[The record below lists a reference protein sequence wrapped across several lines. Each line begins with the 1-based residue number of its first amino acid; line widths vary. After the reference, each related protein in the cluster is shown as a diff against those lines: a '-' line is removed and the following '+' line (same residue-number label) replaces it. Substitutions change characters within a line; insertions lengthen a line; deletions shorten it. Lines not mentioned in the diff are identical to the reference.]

1 MSFVFIHLQM
11 KSGYSTNIEALTLK
25 NKVWRRVLYTDKYQ
39 QLVVMSLKP
48 GEIID
53 METHHG
59 SQFIRVEKGR
69 GVATIGQS
77 RFRLHDGKV
86 TIIPPNTPH
95 EIKNTSKT
103 QNLKVY
109 TIYTPPQHK
118 PGTLQR
124 VKPLKD

>member
-1 MSFVFIHLQM
+1 M
-11 KSGYSTNIEALTLK
+11 KKGYSTGIEKLTLK
-25 NKVWRRVLYTDKYQ
+25 NTAWRRVLYTDKFQ

-48 GEIID
+48 GQVID
-53 METHHG
+53 LEKHDG

-69 GVATIGQS
+69 GVATIGGD
-77 RFRLHDGKV
+77 RFNLRDGKV
-86 TIIPPNTPH
+86 IVIPPKTMH

-103 QNLKVY
+103 ENMKVY

-124 VKPLKD
+124 VKPLND